1 MEIKIKIEERWLRD
15 AFRAS
20 ADDFLQLIEA
30 SKQILKHEKELRAA
44 SGMVR
49 ISPQTVNRIVVVGDL
64 HGDVESLIHI
74 LSGSEV
80 MDADRIVFLG
90 DYGDR
95 GTNSAEVYY
104 LTLKLKVKY
113 GSRIIMLRGNH
124 EGPPNLP
131 VMPHDLP
138 LIFNRRFGAG
148 SAEIYSKIRE
158 LWECLPHC
166 ALVEGK
172 YLMLHGGIPVNV
184 TSIQDIEYATPTS
197 PIFAEILWNDPIEG
211 NGYFDSMRGVG
222 MMFGKDITAHGLRIM
237 GVKTLIRSH
246 EPCEGVQIRQSGK
259 VLTIFSRKGPPYFN
273 TRAAYLSIDIS
284 CEDEPMDAHA
294 LVRTAARIW

>member
-1 MEIKIKIEERWLRD
+1 MEIKIEERWLRD

-138 LIFNRRFGAG
+138 
-148 SAEIYSKIRE
+148 SYSIADSVPE
-158 LWECLPHC
+158 VP
-166 ALVEGK
+166 K
-172 YLMLHGGIPVNV
+172 YI
-184 TSIQDIEYATPTS
+184 
-197 PIFAEILWNDPIEG
+197 
-211 NGYFDSMRGVG
+211 
-222 MMFGKDITAHGLRIM
+222 
-237 GVKTLIRSH
+237 
-246 EPCEGVQIRQSGK
+246 
-259 VLTIFSRKGPPYFN
+259 
-273 TRAAYLSIDIS
+273 
-284 CEDEPMDAHA
+284 
-294 LVRTAARIW
+294 AR

>member
-1 MEIKIKIEERWLRD
+1 MEIKIEESWLRD
-15 AFRAS
+15 AFEAS
-20 ADDFLQLIEA
+20 TGDFLRLIEA
-30 SKQILKHEKELRAA
+30 SKRILKREKELRAA

-49 ISPQTVNRIVVVGDL
+49 ISPQQTVNRIIVVGDL

-74 LSGSEV
+74 LSESEV
-80 MDADRIVFLG
+80 LNADKIVFLG

-138 LIFNRRFGAG
+138 LLFNRRFGAG
-148 SAEIYSKIRE
+148 GTEVYTRLRE
-158 LWECLPHC
+158 LWEWLPHC

-172 YLMLHGGIPVNV
+172 YLMLHGGMPVNV
-184 TSIQDIEYATPTS
+184 TSIRDIEYATPTS

-222 MMFGKDITAHGLRIM
+222 TVSYTHLTLPTKRI
-237 GVKTLIRSH
+237 V
-246 EPCEGVQIRQSGK
+246 
-259 VLTIFSRKGPPYFN
+259 
-273 TRAAYLSIDIS
+273 
-284 CEDEPMDAHA
+284 
-294 LVRTAARIW
+294 

>member
-1 MEIKIKIEERWLRD
+1 MYKRQEERWLRD
-15 AFRAS
+15 AFEAS
-20 ADDFLQLIEA
+20 AGDFLRLIEA
-30 SKQILKHEKELRAA
+30 SKQILKREKELRAA
-44 SGMVR
+44 SGLVH
-49 ISPQTVNRIVVVGDL
+49 ISPQTVNRIIVVGDL

-74 LSGSEV
+74 LSESE
-80 MDADRIVFLG
+80 MLNADRIVFLG

-113 GSRIIMLRGNH
+113 ESRVIMLRGNH

-138 LIFNRRFGAG
+138 LLFNRRFGAG
-148 SAEIYSKIRE
+148 AGGAEVYTRIRE
-158 LWECLPHC
+158 LWEWLPHC
-166 ALVEGK
+166 ALIEGK
-172 YLMLHGGIPVNV
+172 YLMLHGGMPVNI
-184 TSIQDIEYATPTS
+184 TSIRDIEYATPTS

-222 MMFGKDITAHGLRIM
+222 MMFGEDITAHGLRIM

-246 EPCEGVQIRQSGK
+246 EPCEGVQIRQNGK

-273 TRAAYLSIDIS
+273 TRAAYLSIDVT
-284 CEDEPMDAHA
+284 EEGEPMDANA
-294 LVRTAARIW
+294 LARTAARIW